1 MSFLVI
7 MNKFLFATNRNNDFF
22 GMDFYNFKMNKLWIT
37 TNRNVEKK
45 INAIEILKLTEIKF
59 WKLKVYCDHFGTN
72 LNW

>member
-1 MSFLVI
+1 

-59 WKLKVYCDHFGTN
+59 
-72 LNW
+72 